1 VRQVLTFARGA
12 EGDRVLIQPA
22 HLIKEIERIARETF
36 PKSIT
41 VRTDHPDNLWTIEG
55 EPTQIHQVLLN
66 LSVNARDAMPNGG
79 TLSISAENLH
89 LDDHFAAMT
98 PGATAGPHIVLN
110 VSDTGAGIPPGIID
124 KIFDPFFTTK
134 EVGTGTG
141 LGLSTVIGIVKSH
154 GGFVN
159 VYSEPGATTFKVF
172 LPASNRGQSEQ
183 QPSGSSIP
191 AGQGETILVVD
202 DEPNVRLAAEALL
215 IGAGYKVLVAEDGTE
230 AVAAFMQ
237 HRDAIKVLLTD
248 VMMPF
253 MDGPTLVRTLRRL
266 NPELKVIVS
275 TGRADNAHAADLE
288 ALRVQACVAKP
299 YTKEKLLATLDE
311 LLKAERQ
318 GAAQVQ

>member
-1 VRQVLTFARGA
+1 MLTFARGA

-36 PKSIT
+36 PKSIM
-41 VRTDHPDNLWTIEG
+41 VRTDHPENLWTIEG

-79 TLSISAENLH
+79 TLSISAENLQ

-98 PGATAGPHIVLN
+98 PGATSGPHIVLK

-172 LPASNRGQSEQ
+172 LPASDRVQSEQ
-183 QPSGSSIP
+183 KPSRSSVSN
-191 AGQGETILVVD
+191 GQGETVLIVD
-202 DEPNVRLAAEALL
+202 DEANVRIAAEALL
-215 IGAGYKVLVAEDGTE
+215 VGAGYKVVVAEDGTE
-230 AVAAFMQ
+230 AVAVFMQ

-253 MDGPTLVRTLRRL
+253 MDGPTLIRTLRRL
-266 NPELKVIVS
+266 NPNLKVIVS
-275 TGRADNAHAADLE
+275 TGRADNAHAAELE

-299 YTKEKLLATLDE
+299 YTREKLLTTLDD
-311 LLKAERQ
+311 LLQADRV
-318 GAAQVQ
+318 AWV

>member
-1 VRQVLTFARGA
+1 M
-12 EGDRVLIQPA
+12 
-22 HLIKEIERIARETF
+22 
-36 PKSIT
+36 
-41 VRTDHPDNLWTIEG
+41 
-55 EPTQIHQVLLN
+55 HQVLLN

-79 TLSISAENLH
+79 TLSISAENLQ

-98 PGATAGPHIVLN
+98 PGATSGPHVVLK

-141 LGLSTVIGIVKSH
+141 LGLSTVIGIVKSQS
-154 GGFVN
+154 GFVN

-172 LPASNRGQSEQ
+172 LPASNRGMSEQ
-183 QPSGSSIP
+183 QPSESLV
-191 AGQGETILVVD
+191 ATGQGETILIVD
-202 DEPNVRLAAEALL
+202 DEANVRLAAEALL
-215 IGAGYKVLVAEDGTE
+215 IGAGYQAVVAEDGTE

-237 HRDAIKVLLTD
+237 HRDKIKVLLTD

-275 TGRADNAHAADLE
+275 TGRADNAHAGDLE

-299 YTKEKLLATLDE
+299 YTREKLLATLDE
-311 LLKAERQ
+311 LLKGERQ
-318 GAAQVQ
+318 VAAQGQ